1 MLDATQITIC
11 EVGTRD
17 GFQIELEF
25 IPTSLKIEAVNRLSA
40 VGMPRIE
47 VTSFVHPKV
56 VPQLRDA
63 EEVMARITHRPGTVY
78 AALVPND
85 KGAERAVEAG
95 VDKIHTVLS
104 ASESHNLANVNMTVA
119 ESLTKLEAVARVAHE
134 AGVPLQGG
142 ISCAFGCPFEI
153 EVPLQHLEAIIAR
166 LVDVGFQ
173 AIGLA
178 DTTGMANPA
187 QVRRMLDSLMPKF
200 PGIEWTLHTHNT
212 RAMAIPNILTA
223 VECGVR
229 HFDASI
235 GGLGGCPFAPGA
247 TGNVC
252 TEDLVHC
259 LHAMG
264 YETGVDLDALIE
276 VSKRVE
282 EIIGRELPGQIM
294 KAGKWNRRYQVP
306 HAVEERLATLAAV
319 S

>member
-1 MLDATQITIC
+1 MSATHYITIC

-17 GFQIELEF
+17 GFQIEPEF
-25 IPTSLKIEAVNRLSA
+25 IPTEMKIDVVNRLSA
-40 VGMPRIE
+40 VGLPCIE

-63 EEVMARITHRPGTVY
+63 EAVMAQIERRPGTVY

-85 KGAERAVEAG
+85 KGAQRAIDAG
-95 VDKIHTVLS
+95 VDKINTVLS

-119 ESLTKLEAVARVAHE
+119 ESLARLEAVAQVAH
-134 AGVPLQGG
+134 AANVPLQGG
-142 ISCAFGCPFEI
+142 ISCSFGCPFETD
-153 EVPLQHLEAIIAR
+153 VPLKNLAAIIAR
-166 LVDVGFQ
+166 LVDCGFQ
-173 AIGLA
+173 GIGLA

-187 QVRRMLDSLMPKF
+187 QVRRTLEYLMPQF
-200 PGIEWTLHTHNT
+200 PGLEWVLHIHNT
-212 RAMAIPNILTA
+212 RAMAIPNILA
-223 VECGVR
+223 ALECGVR

-259 LHAMG
+259 VHAMG
-264 YETGVDLDALIE
+264 YETGIDLPGLIE
-276 VSKRVE
+276 VSQRVQ
-282 EIIGRELPGQIM
+282 EIIGRELPGQVM
-294 KAGKWNRRYQVP
+294 KAGTWNRRYTVP
-306 HAVEERLATLAAV
+306 RAVEERLAALA

>member
-1 MLDATQITIC
+1 MSQPITIC

-17 GFQIELEF
+17 GFQIEPEF
-25 IPTSLKIEAVNRLSA
+25 IPTDCKIEVVNRLSA
-40 VGMPRIE
+40 TGIPRLE
-47 VTSFVHPKV
+47 VTSFVHPKA

-63 EEVMARITHRPGTVY
+63 EEVMARIERRPGTLY

-85 KGAERAVEAG
+85 KGAQRAIAAG

-119 ESLTKLEAVARVAHE
+119 ESLTRLAAVAHVAHE

-142 ISCAFGCPFEI
+142 ISCAFGCPFEVD
-153 EVPLQHLEAIIAR
+153 VPLKNLEAIVAR
-166 LVDVGFQ
+166 LVDCGFQ

-187 QVRRMLDSLMPKF
+187 QVRRTLEYLTPKF

-212 RAMAIPNILTA
+212 RAMAIPNILAA

-264 YETGVDLDALIE
+264 YETGVDLDALVA
-276 VSKRVE
+276 VSKRVQ

-294 KAGKWNRRYQVP
+294 KAGQWNRRYQVP
-306 HAVEERLATLAAV
+306 HAVEERLAALAAA

>member
-1 MLDATQITIC
+1 MSTHITMC

-17 GFQIELEF
+17 GFQIEPEF
-25 IPTSLKIEAVNRLSA
+25 IPTELKIEVVNRLSA
-40 VGMPRIE
+40 TGLPRLE
-47 VTSFVHPKV
+47 VTSFVHPRA

-63 EEVMARITHRPGTVY
+63 EEVMARIERRPGTVY
-78 AALVPND
+78 AALVPNE
-85 KGAERAVEAG
+85 KGAQRAVAAG
-95 VDKIHTVLS
+95 VDRIHTVLS
-104 ASESHNLANVNMTVA
+104 ASESHNLANVNMTIA
-119 ESLTKLEAVARVAHE
+119 ESLARLEAVARVAHA

-153 EVPLQHLEAIIAR
+153 DVPLHHLEAIVAR

-173 AIGLA
+173 GIGLA
-178 DTTGMANPA
+178 DTTGMANPV
-187 QVRRMLDSLMPKF
+187 QVRRTLAYLMPKF

-212 RAMAIPNILTA
+212 RAMAIANVLA
-223 VECGVR
+223 ALECGVT

-264 YETGVDLDALIE
+264 YETGIDVEALIA
-276 VSKRVE
+276 VSKRVQ

-294 KAGKWNRRYQVP
+294 KAGPWNRRYPVP
-306 HAVEERLATLAAV
+306 HAVQERLAALA